1 MDLIDVHSHIVP
13 ERFPDNPSPATNSRW
28 PCMHVRAPNDATVVI
43 ADKPFREIDSRS
55 WDVARRI
62 EDMDR
67 DRITM
72 QALSPMPELLSY
84 WFTPTDGLEMARWMN
99 HTIASMIAAA
109 PARFAGLGTVPLQ
122 DPALAATELARLQRD
137 GLRGVELGSNINGV
151 VLGDRRYDE
160 FYAEAQRLD
169 LALFVHALHPI
180 GTDRLQA
187 FPDLIPFAAF
197 PLDTALAAISLIRA
211 GVPERFPNLRIGFSH
226 GGGAIVALT
235 HRLQQ
240 GWRLSDG
247 FGGALPRTPLHYAQT
262 LLLRQPRLRP
272 GLSALSDDAIRAGTV
287 LRGHRLSLR
296 DHADAAARVFVG
308 ERAACGRVVDARGRP
323 AISRP
328 VRMSCDSAWRA
339 MLDGHVG
346 GRMSR

>member
-1 MDLIDVHSHIVP
+1 PSTEGIARAVDLIDVHSHIVP

-28 PCMHVRAPNDATVVI
+28 PCTQVRAPNDATVVI

-67 DRITM
+67 DRITL

-151 VLGDRRYDE
+151 VLGDRRFDE

-247 FGGALPRTPLHYAQT
+247 FGGALPRTPLHYARRFYYDS
-262 LLLRQPRLRP
+262 LVYDPGYLRYLTTQFAP
-272 GLSALSDDAIRAGTV
+272 GQCFAGTDYPYAIMQT
-287 LRGHRLSLR
+287 RLHEFLLESEPPAGGSLM
-296 DHADAAARVFVG
+296 HGAARRFLG
-308 ERAACGRVVDARGRP
+308 A
-323 AISRP
+323 
-328 VRMSCDSAWRA
+328 SA
-339 MLDGHVG
+339 
-346 GRMSR
+346 